1 MHWLVGW
8 LVSWLSDENYSTM
21 GLEWF
26 YLLVCIQ
33 VEDDCNCL
41 HKALCTDRTG
51 AGHVLLDALDSMTIE
66 R

>member
-1 MHWLVGW
+1 
-8 LVSWLSDENYSTM
+8 M

-26 YLLVCIQ
+26 YLLACIQ